1 MAKKKKPKTPRP
13 RPAPRPGYRIALP
26 WLLLLATG
34 VGCSGSPPPGPPPVQ
49 QAKAVEG
56 DIDGDGF
63 VDEVLEASDKGIV
76 WRSGDRVR
84 VATAPDPSRVEDA
97 TYEERMDETPSVR
110 TEVDLDGDAHP
121 DTWIYADRVTA
132 SCIPWGS
139 GCTTAGCCAPFS
151 CMWTGVGIN
160 KKKKCCGGTS
170 GSPFFNCQ

>member
-26 WLLLLATG
+26 WLLLLAMG
-34 VGCSGSPPPGPPPVQ
+34 VGCSGSPPPEPPPVQ
-49 QAKAVEG
+49 QAKAV
-56 DIDGDGF
+56 
-63 VDEVLEASDKGIV
+63 
-76 WRSGDRVR
+76 

-97 TYEERMDETPSVR
+97 TYEERMDETPSAR

-132 SCIPWGS
+132 ACIPWGG
-139 GCTTAGCCAPFS
+139 GCTSSGCCAPFS
-151 CMWTGVGIN
+151 CTWTGVGIN